1 MMKPEEY
8 VNSLFVNE
16 DDLLAN
22 VRHAIVDRG
31 MPAIFVPPEIGHFL
45 GMLVTMSR
53 SRDILEIGALGG
65 YSGIWLARSLP
76 SDGHLTSLELNPEYA
91 QLAHNHL
98 SQAGLGDKVHYEVGP
113 ALESLEALKNQKKT
127 FDFFFIDADKE
138 NYPAY
143 LDYAV
148 ALARPGAVIVA
159 DNALFHGRVLD
170 TNHDSPGARGMRE
183 FNQRFATQSRVTA
196 TLLTIGDGLA
206 VGVVKS

>member
-1 MMKPEEY
+1 MNPEEY
-8 VNSLFVNE
+8 VNQLFVQE
-16 DDLLAN
+16 DDVLAK
-22 VRHAIVDRG
+22 VRHTIVERG

-53 SRDILEIGALGG
+53 SRDVLEIGALGG
-65 YSGIWLARSLP
+65 YSGIWLARALP
-76 SDGHLTSLELNPEYA
+76 SDGHLTSLELNPDYA
-91 QLAHNHL
+91 TLAHDHL
-98 SQAGLGDKVHYEVGP
+98 TQAGLGDKVHYEVGP
-113 ALESLEALKNQKKT
+113 AVESLNRLQSQGKT

-148 ALARPGAVIVA
+148 SLARRGAIIVA

-170 TNHDSPGARGMRE
+170 PNHDSADARALRE
-183 FNQRFATQSRVTA
+183 FNQQFATHSRLTS

-206 VGVVKS
+206 VAVVNS